1 MRSPA
6 QLALLSL
13 ACAALA
19 AGCPE
24 DDYAQLY
31 RTEPYAPSLSEAG
44 VRALDH
50 LGPTL
55 IDKGVNFGVYSERA
69 EQVELLLFDDPESER
84 PTRRIPLT
92 RFGNVWN
99 IYVQGVGLGQHYGYI
114 AFGPNW
120 VADPGWYPGSILG
133 FQADVDAQ
141 GNRFN
146 PNKLLFD
153 PYAVA
158 LHRDHDWSKGSIA
171 SGPARTEVT
180 WDAASKSTI
189 VASQYEWSEA
199 EAAWQENRRNPDWQG
214 HRRQDMILYEVH
226 PKGFSMSTASGALHP
241 GTFRG
246 VGELAGY
253 LGDLGITAVE
263 LMPVMEKPLDGT
275 YWGYNNT
282 NFFAP
287 EISLASRQE
296 FQEPTDEFKWM
307 VDQLHQQG
315 LEVVLDVVYNHTGE
329 GGLWRSK
336 MALDDVMLD
345 SRSEL
350 INFEAK
356 EVVGLYNLRGLDN
369 AAYYAL
375 SPDRQTFH
383 NDTGVG
389 NQCRTNHTPM
399 RRMILDSLRYWAVE
413 MHVDG
418 FRFDLA
424 PILGAVDQDYE
435 SWDAAGSVLQEV
447 IDDPVLRERNVRI
460 IAEPWSL
467 RHYRLGAFPVS
478 QQDPDVAWHEW
489 NGNYRDVVRGFLNY
503 DDRGLNA
510 TEGPI
515 DVGGALTGSAA
526 LFGGNGRRPFHSIN
540 MITTHDG
547 FTLYDLFTYAEKHNL
562 CGPLNPVC
570 CSDPTNPFCD
580 PTSGE
585 DNNRSRDW
593 GADQEDFKRQM
604 VRNAFVM
611 LMISHGSPMILGGDE
626 WLRTQLGNNNAYS
639 TSADNA
645 YNWYDWGVWQ
655 ANPAKQRMRD
665 FVRQL
670 IRFRKQHAY
679 AFAPA
684 AYDQTAPFAWKT
696 AGNQDM
702 AGGDWGGRVLMQHYY
717 DPAAGPELLVLLN
730 MDAVNEVSFSL
741 PAGRAW
747 LRRLDTQLYFDT
759 DAYLQAGGL
768 DPERSANL
776 WLEAPETISGAY
788 AAKPRSIVIM
798 EAAQ

>member
-1 MRSPA
+1 MA
-6 QLALLSL
+6 GGLS
-13 ACAALA
+13 ALA
-19 AGCPE
+19 ALVWLAGC
-24 DDYAQLY
+24 DGGDYARLY
-31 RTEPYAPSLSEAG
+31 RTEPRAPSLTDAG

-55 IDKGVNFGVYSERA
+55 VDKGVNFGVYSERA
-69 EQVELLLFDDPESER
+69 TQVELLLFDDPESER
-84 PTRRIPLT
+84 PTRRIPLE

-99 IYVQGVGLGQHYGYI
+99 IYVEGVGLGQHYGYI

-120 VADPGWYPGSILG
+120 TADPGWYPGSILG
-133 FQADVDAQ
+133 FQADVDAA

-158 LHRDHDWSKGSIA
+158 FHRDHDWTKGSIA

-180 WDAASKSTI
+180 WDAASKSVI
-189 VASQYEWSEA
+189 VASAHVWSEA
-199 EAAWQENRRNPDWQG
+199 EEAWQANRRDPAWPG

-226 PKGFSMSTASGALHP
+226 PKGLSMSTASGALHP
-241 GTFRG
+241 GTYRG
-246 VGELAGY
+246 VGELAPY
-253 LGDLGITAVE
+253 LADLGVTAVE

-275 YWGYNNT
+275 YWGYNT
-282 NFFAP
+282 INFFAP
-287 EISLASRQE
+287 EISLASRQRFE
-296 FQEPTDEFKWM
+296 EPIDEFKWM
-307 VDQLHQQG
+307 VDELHRHG
-315 LEVVLDVVYNHTGE
+315 LEVILDVVYNHTGE

-369 AAYYAL
+369 ATYYAL
-375 SPDRQTFH
+375 SPDNQTFH

-399 RRMILDSLRYWAVE
+399 RRMIMDSLRYWAVE

-424 PILGAVDQDYE
+424 PILGAVDRDYE
-435 SWDAAGSVLQEV
+435 SWDAAGSVLQDV

-467 RHYRLGAFPVS
+467 RHFRLGAFPAS
-478 QQDPDVAWHEW
+478 SQDPDVAWYEW
-489 NGNYRDVVRGFLNY
+489 NGNYRDVLRSFLNF
-503 DDRGLNA
+503 DDRALSA

-526 LFGGNGRRPFHSIN
+526 LFAWNGRGPHHSIN
-540 MITTHDG
+540 FLTTHDG
-547 FTLYDLFTYAEKHNL
+547 FTLYDLFTYAEKRNL

-570 CSDPTNPFCD
+570 CADPTNPFCD

-585 DNNRSRDW
+585 DHNRSRDW
-593 GADQEDFKRQM
+593 GADNEDFKRQM
-604 VRNAFVM
+604 MRNAFV
-611 LMISHGSPMILGGDE
+611 LLAISHGSPMLLGGDE
-626 WLRTQLGNNNAYS
+626 WMRTQLGNNNAYS

-645 YNWYDWGVWQ
+645 YNWFDWGVWR
-655 ANPAKQRMRD
+655 ANPARVRMHD

-670 IRFRKQHAY
+670 LAFRRAHAY

-684 AYDQTAPFAWKT
+684 AYAQAAPFAWKN
-696 AGNQDM
+696 AQNQDM
-702 AGGDWGGRVLMQHYY
+702 AGADWGGRVLMQHYH
-717 DPAAGPELLVLLN
+717 DPAAGPELLILLN
-730 MDAVNEVSFSL
+730 MDAWSEVSFSL

-747 LRRLDTQLYFDT
+747 RRVLDTQLYFDT
-759 DAYLQAGGL
+759 DAYLAAEGL
-768 DPERSANL
+768 DASRSANV
-776 WLEAPETISGAY
+776 WLEAGEAVSGAY
-788 AAKPRSIVIM
+788 AVKSRSVVIL